1 MQHNSSD
8 PWKYVEEIFFLSDD
22 RSILTHALKIDL
34 ALLTSALHT
43 YASFSHDAL
52 WLEAMY

>member
-1 MQHNSSD
+1 ME
-8 PWKYVEEIFFLSDD
+8 VRGGIFFLSDD